1 MSAKYRSPSFLLP
14 NELNTSANP
23 LNTDGD
29 PATGTGINSLY
40 SMNFDGTNN
49 IDCGNISA
57 LNGATQATWSCWY
70 RKTANASPYFMGT
83 WGDVANTKQFIAYQY
98 NTGMAV
104 YMGKNTS
111 GSNASHTM
119 FQNLSFGINVNT
131 WYHMAFVFDA
141 SESSNADKLKF
152 YLNGTPITNTVAG
165 GALTSLNSVTSSFD
179 IGGPTTLQKFTGNL
193 DEVAIFNRAL
203 DSTERA
209 ALYDGTGSNIR
220 PSNLMA
226 TNLNP
231 VAYYPLGEQA
241 QNSGYPS
248 ATGNEW
254 QFPNGV
260 LQDYVM
266 DFNIAE
272 QSVDIANDFHNYTE
286 MSVSVWVNF
295 NNFSGYQ
302 YVFSAG
308 DASAGVAGSVFAI
321 AAITSTGEIY
331 SWDGLNLNNTGI
343 SVILNTW
350 NNVLVTQ
357 TGTTRTVFINGQQA
371 GNSFTTSALNLSQGT
386 AFIGKYLAAGFSA
399 NAKISNVAIWNS
411 DQSTN
416 IADIYNNGSPQTSY
430 TVSPQNW
437 WKLNADSVYNLG
449 IGLDGFDGTNNTGGG
464 GGGGGSQYLSGSF
477 YVGDG
482 GKGGS
487 GVVVLKYPTILNLT
501 FSNGLIKSDVISGNN
516 TITSIKSGTGT
527 VTFGNAGTI
536 SDYLVIAGGGG
547 GGGALSQT
555 RGEAGGG
562 GGGGGGLLTGT
573 SLSVSAQSYNITIG
587 EGGAGGLKTTGNT
600 IGNQGENGQ
609 DSIFSTFT
617 AVGGGGGGAGQVGAN
632 ALSAGKNGG
641 SGGGPGGSSGALTSA
656 GGTGSQGSNGGGASA
671 YRAGGGGGGY
681 SLAGT
686 TATSNSVPGDG
697 GNGYL
702 STLTNTYYS
711 GGGGGGVWYISGSI
725 PSGGSAGS
733 GSTGTGGTVSQQ
745 GNITPEGPNFSNWW
759 KIPSALPITTTPNYT
774 TALDFNGTSNK
785 ITSISNSGFT
795 SNAART
801 FSAWIK
807 TTDTG
812 NYVTVI
818 QTGPDST
825 NNNFELG
832 TFGGFL
838 HFSSWAT
845 YNFTGNVTIS
855 DGNWHFVCITFDGS
869 VINGYVD
876 GNSAGPNLTNAS
888 ASLATTDTPY
898 YIGGSATGNSAK
910 YFDGSI
916 SNVAVYNSA
925 LTSSQVSTLFN
936 FGTPET
942 AISFSPIS
950 WWKLDNL
957 TTGIQ
962 DSGSASNNG
971 TNSNPGATQVTSDVL
986 DVQPVNGVSTTL
998 PSTAL
1003 QQSDLQF
1010 DSPYSN
1016 YSLFFDGTIYID
1028 CSNSSILNIF
1038 NNISISAWVKASTFA
1053 NYDLIIGRSTNNDYD
1068 LGISGGGGSGVLRFH
1083 SGNGTTQEYVDS
1095 AGFSLALNQWYHVA
1109 IVRTVTPNQVT
1120 FFVNGQQLN
1129 TAALSLTPTGST
1141 DITRIGSRSGTFGFN
1156 GKIDETA
1163 LWSTALTSAQI
1174 LEIYNNGRPKDLTTF
1189 SGTAPISWWRLGE
1202 NAYFVNNNITLPN
1215 SVSGTPNGVSSGTAT
1230 SMLSAD
1236 APGTYANGIGT
1247 NLDIIDRVGE
1257 AALSTSNSQS
1267 YNMIPSDISPY
1278 VPKYVGTTIANAAFM
1293 TFDGNDEYFNTG
1305 SSTIGQ
1311 LQVMSVS
1318 AWFKETQN
1326 AVANTA
1332 LVANNGSTDKG
1343 WIIWIDGTNMRW
1355 QVADGSNTSWNN
1367 TIVGSFRTYAPL
1379 GNWNHVCCTF
1389 DGVDSKIYINGILRE
1404 TWTAT
1409 PTPYVVDYSGNVG
1422 NLTIGRRSYANSG
1435 FFRGQIDEVAL
1446 FNYAL
1451 TADQVKFDI
1460 YEPTKSGTGLTA
1472 NLDNNPNLTAPVA
1485 WYRMGD

>member
-23 LNTDGD
+23 AND
-29 PATGTGINSLY
+29 TGINSLY
-40 SMNFDGTNN
+40 SMDFDGTNN

-70 RKTANASPYFMGT
+70 RKTVNASPYFMGT

-152 YLNGTPITNTVAG
+152 YLNGTQITNTVAG

-179 IGGPTTLQKFTGNL
+179 IGGPTTLQRFTGNL

-203 DSTERA
+203 NSTERA

-241 QNSGYPS
+241 QNTGYVGSGNP
-248 ATGNEW
+248 GNPTTLSNVW

-321 AAITSTGEIY
+321 AAIISTGEIY

-350 NNVLVTQ
+350 NNILVTQ

-437 WKLNADSVYNLG
+437 WKLNATSVYTPSVANYSTALSFVQSQTDSINCGNDSSLTPSSAISISSWIKTPYATLAYTSFVDKWNGTGYMIELG
-449 IGLDGFDGTNNTGGG
+449 N
-464 GGGGGSQYLSGSF
+464 
-477 YVGDG
+477 
-482 GKGGS
+482 
-487 GVVVLKYPTILNLT
+487 
-501 FSNGLIKSDVISGNN
+501 
-516 TITSIKSGTGT
+516 SGT
-527 VTFGNAGTI
+527 
-536 SDYLVIAGGGG
+536 
-547 GGGALSQT
+547 
-555 RGEAGGG
+555 RGRPRF
-562 GGGGGGLLTGT
+562 
-573 SLSVSAQSYNITIG
+573 Q
-587 EGGAGGLKTTGNT
+587 
-600 IGNQGENGQ
+600 IGNQNIQ
-609 DSIFSTFT
+609 TTITVHDDKWHHIVATCD
-617 AVGGGGGGAGQVGAN
+617 
-632 ALSAGKNGG
+632 
-641 SGGGPGGSSGALTSA
+641 
-656 GGTGSQGSNGGGASA
+656 
-671 YRAGGGGGGY
+671 
-681 SLAGT
+681 GT
-686 TATSNSVPGDG
+686 TA
-697 GNGYL
+697 
-702 STLTNTYYS
+702 
-711 GGGGGGVWYISGSI
+711 YI
-725 PSGGSAGS
+725 
-733 GSTGTGGTVSQQ
+733 
-745 GNITPEGPNFSNWW
+745 
-759 KIPSALPITTTPNYT
+759 
-774 TALDFNGTSNK
+774 
-785 ITSISNSGFT
+785 
-795 SNAART
+795 
-801 FSAWIK
+801 
-807 TTDTG
+807 
-812 NYVTVI
+812 
-818 QTGPDST
+818 
-825 NNNFELG
+825 
-832 TFGGFL
+832 
-838 HFSSWAT
+838 
-845 YNFTGNVTIS
+845 
-855 DGNWHFVCITFDGS
+855 
-869 VINGYVD
+869 YVD
-876 GNSAGPNLTNAS
+876 GNQEATGAMTLTGI
-888 ASLATTDTPY
+888 TTSDTFN
-898 YIGGSATGNSAK
+898 IGGGNPSTSSW
-910 YFDGSI
+910 DGEI
-916 SNVAVYNSA
+916 SNLALFDSA
-925 LTSSQVSTLFN
+925 LTSTQVSTLFN

-942 AISFSPIS
+942 AISFSPTS
-950 WWKLDNL
+950 WWKLDNI
-957 TTGIQ
+957 TTGLL

-971 TNSNPGATQVTSDVL
+971 TNSNPGATQTTTSVAVVPSWKIPDASGTS
-986 DVQPVNGVSTTL
+986 NGVSTTL

-1016 YSLFFDGTIYID
+1016 YSLSFDGTGDYID
-1028 CSNSSILNIF
+1028 CTDISYFSGADRFTLSTWFKVDSSDDGSANRDI
-1038 NNISISAWVKASTFA
+1038 ISKGTLSA
-1053 NYDLIIGRSTNNDYD
+1053 
-1068 LGISGGGGSGVLRFH
+1068 
-1083 SGNGTTQEYVDS
+1083 GTTSFLLRKQKNSNGNKVQVAFDEGATNFYSTTQIQNDI
-1095 AGFSLALNQWYHVA
+1095 WYHVI
-1109 IVRTVTPNQVT
+1109 IVYKGYESNNADRLNIYVDGVDVTASYTNTV
-1120 FFVNGQQLN
+1120 
-1129 TAALSLTPTGST
+1129 PTTLVSST
-1141 DITRIGSRSGTFGFN
+1141 QPLRIARWASGTDFYGN
-1156 GKIDETA
+1156 IDETA
-1163 LWSTALTSAQI
+1163 IWQSALTDAQV
-1174 LEIYNNGRPKDLTTF
+1174 LQVYNNGIPNDITSL
-1189 SGTAPISWWRLGE
+1189 SPNYWWRLGE
-1202 NAYFVNNNITLPN
+1202 NAYFDNNSFIVPN
-1215 SVSGTPNGVSSGTAT
+1215 SITGAPNGTGSGSIT
-1230 SMLSAD
+1230 SMISAD

-1278 VPKYVGTTIANAAFM
+1278 VPEYVGTTIANAASM
-1293 TFDGNDEYFNTG
+1293 
-1305 SSTIGQ
+1305 
-1311 LQVMSVS
+1311 
-1318 AWFKETQN
+1318 
-1326 AVANTA
+1326 
-1332 LVANNGSTDKG
+1332 
-1343 WIIWIDGTNMRW
+1343 
-1355 QVADGSNTSWNN
+1355 
-1367 TIVGSFRTYAPL
+1367 
-1379 GNWNHVCCTF
+1379 TF
-1389 DGVDSKIYINGILRE
+1389 DGVDDYFNAGNISSLQGASVFTISSWIKVDSTGANRIFGSWNATSSSSRIIGFAVNSNNTLLLQISNDGTVFQQRYSTSTIPLNTWKHVAVTFSSGAISFYIDGVKE
-1404 TWTAT
+1404 TPSAF
-1409 PTPYVVDYSGNVG
+1409 
-1422 NLTIGRRSYANSG
+1422 TITQLYNISSNYFIGALQPVPNSS
-1435 FFRGQIDEVAL
+1435 FYMDGQIDEVAI